1 MTTKAKLFGPDFKEK
16 EESEGEDDDD
26 DEDEELEL
34 AYDADPVKLVHH
46 LK

>member
-1 MTTKAKLFGPDFKEK
+1 MTTKAKLFGPDFMEK

>member
-26 DEDEELEL
+26 DDDEELEL

>member
-16 EESEGEDDDD
+16 EESEGEDDDGD
-26 DEDEELEL
+26 DDEELEL